1 MKELNPSKS
10 YVRKLVV
17 TCVRNP
23 VLFVI
28 PFIITSCVFYQTS
41 KIKPKE
47 SELAQEVEKLD
58 SYQDSSDIKLLEEHY
73 LKIQSLINSELEVI
87 CGHLFLILKIL

>member
-1 MKELNPSKS
+1 MKKEPSPSKS

-17 TCVRNP
+17 TCIRNP

-41 KIKPKE
+41 DTKPKE
-47 SELAQEVEKLD
+47 SELAQEVEKLN
-58 SYQDSSDIKLLEEHY
+58 SYQDSTDIKLLEEHY
-73 LKIQSLINSELEVI
+73 LKIQSLIDSELEVI
-87 CGHLFLILKIL
+87 CGHFSDS